1 MALAVT
7 QPYIGKAHIE
17 LIDSNTDPN
26 FNQLLSA
33 HAFLAQAQQALRKLQ
48 NVETDPTKVGAGDPT
63 AVADAN
69 YFRPKYIGNVP
80 ATAVADIAAYRAS
93 VDAALVGI
101 TAAIV
106 ELYSII
112 ADANS

>member
-33 HAFLAQAQQALRKLQ
+33 HGFLAQAQQALIKLT
-48 NVETDPTKVGAGDPT
+48 NPVDG
-63 AVADAN
+63 VAQASGVNYLLPVYIAN
-69 YFRPKYIGNVP
+69 EKNIVP
-80 ATAVADIAAYRAS
+80 AQTTNRDAYRTNI
-93 VDAALVGI
+93 L
-101 TAAIV
+101 AAIGGV
-106 ELYSII
+106 TTAITSLYAVI

>member
-33 HAFLAQAQQALRKLQ
+33 HGFLAQAQQALIKLT
-48 NVETDPTKVGAGDPT
+48 NPAAG
-63 AVADAN
+63 VAQASGVNYLLPVYIAN
-69 YFRPKYIGNVP
+69 EKNIVP
-80 ATAVADIAAYRAS
+80 AQTTNRDTYKTN
-93 VDAALVGI
+93 VDAAI
-101 TAAIV
+101 ASISSAIKN
-106 ELYSII
+106 LYVVI

>member
-1 MALAVT
+1 MSLAVT

-33 HAFLAQAQQALRKLQ
+33 HGFLAQAQQALIKLT
-48 NVETDPTKVGAGDPT
+48 NPAAG
-63 AVADAN
+63 VAQASGVNYLLPVYIAN
-69 YFRPKYIGNVP
+69 EKNIVP
-80 ATAVADIAAYRAS
+80 AQTTNRDAYKTN
-93 VDAALVGI
+93 VDAAI
-101 TAAIV
+101 ASISSAIKN
-106 ELYSII
+106 LYIVI

>member
-17 LIDSNTDPN
+17 LIDSNTDPH

-48 NVETDPTKVGAGDPT
+48 NVETDPTKAGAGDPT

-80 ATAVADIAAYRAS
+80 ATAVVDIGNYRAS
-93 VDAALVGI
+93 VDLAIADI
-101 TAAIV
+101 TLAIV
-106 ELYSII
+106 ELYKII
-112 ADANS
+112 ADANA